1 MKKLIAAACFVLS
14 GFLSFGQEVD
24 STQIFIDQIES
35 SINYQTGKISF
46 DSIGVIEVPAGY
58 KYVDAEQS
66 KYILTELW
74 GNPDGE
80 CLGMLMPEASGVFS
94 TDSYVFII
102 EYDPMG
108 YVEDDDADDIDYDDL
123 LKTMKEDTKKE
134 SENREKGG
142 FGTIELIQWAS
153 KPYYDSDKKT
163 LHWAKEYSFNGDSTH
178 TLNYNVRILG
188 RKGVLVMNA
197 VSSIDQL
204 PKVQSNIDKVH
215 SSFSFNDGLK
225 YADFDPD
232 IDEVAAWTIGG
243 LVAGKLLAKAGIL
256 ALLLK
261 NIKLILLALGAGG
274 AAVYRW
280 FTGKK
285 KEETPVATNNNTPTP
300 PAAS

>member
-1 MKKLIAAACFVLS
+1 MKK
-14 GFLSFGQEVD
+14 SFALASFMLTILTSFAQEAD

-35 SINYQTGKISF
+35 SINYQTGKISL
-46 DSIGVIEVPAGY
+46 DSIGEITVPEGY

-80 CLGMLMPEASGVFS
+80 CLGMLMPEKSGVLS
-94 TDSYVFII
+94 SDSYVFII
-102 EYDPMG
+102 EYDPLG
-108 YVEDDDADDIDYDDL
+108 YVEDDDADDIDYEEL
-123 LKTMKEDTKKE
+123 LTSMKEDTKKE
-134 SENREKGG
+134 SESREKGG
-142 FGTIELIQWAS
+142 FGTIELINWAS
-153 KPYYDSDKKT
+153 KPFYDSDKKT
-163 LHWAKEYSFNGDSTH
+163 LHWAKEYSFNGDSIH

-197 VSSIDQL
+197 VSAIDQL
-204 PKVQSNIDKVH
+204 PNVQSNIDKVH
-215 SSFSFNDGLK
+215 SSFQFKDGMK
-225 YADFDPD
+225 YSDFDPD

-261 NIKLILLALGAGG
+261 NIKLILLAFGAGG
-274 AAVYRW
+274 AALYRW

-285 KEETPVATNNNTPTP
+285 KEETPVATNNNETTP
-300 PAAS
+300 PPAS